1 MLRRSGA
8 RPAWPAASTLAILHP
23 VAAIAVAAIA
33 AASIVITVVAAGVA
47 QWPAPDP
54 AVFLDHVR
62 TLASPAFAGRAPGT
76 AGEEKTVAY
85 LADRFRALGY
95 EPAGEDGT
103 YVQAVPLVGSTA
115 TLTPLVIRSAAAT
128 REFAV
133 RDEVVAWTKRA
144 VPETTLDRSEMV
156 FVGYGVEA
164 PEQPWDDY
172 KGADL
177 TGKTMVVLAGD
188 PPVPDP
194 DDPAK
199 LDARLFAGPAM
210 TWYGRWVYKY
220 DAGAARKAAGV
231 LIVHETGPAGYP
243 FSIVQGRLSEQFDVR
258 AADNNV
264 GRPAVEGW
272 VTLDAARAIFAM
284 AGQDYD
290 ALKRSAVRREFRP
303 VPLGLTASMTVRN
316 ALRPVDSRNVV
327 ARLPGSDPA
336 VRDEHVVL
344 TAHWDHFG
352 HGSVIG
358 GETIRPGAVDNATG
372 VAGLLE
378 TARLLAGASPR
389 PRRSILLL
397 SVTAEEQGLL
407 GSDYYVR
414 HPLVPLEKT
423 LAVLNFEMMNVHGRT
438 RDAIVYGLGASDLD
452 DRIREAAARQ
462 QRVVRPD
469 PVAEQGLFYR
479 SDHFPFARAGVPATW
494 VGGGDD
500 YLGKPAGYA
509 QRVREEWLTN
519 RYHKP
524 ADRVWP
530 DWDLA
535 GAMEDVRLYVEVAQA
550 VADGARYPEW
560 RPGAEFKA
568 ARDAMLRQGSGR

>member
-1 MLRRSGA
+1 
-8 RPAWPAASTLAILHP
+8 
-23 VAAIAVAAIA
+23 
-33 AASIVITVVAAGVA
+33 
-47 QWPAPDP
+47 
-54 AVFLDHVR
+54 
-62 TLASPAFAGRAPGT
+62 
-76 AGEEKTVAY
+76 
-85 LADRFRALGY
+85 
-95 EPAGEDGT
+95 
-103 YVQAVPLVGSTA
+103 
-115 TLTPLVIRSAAAT
+115 
-128 REFAV
+128 V

-144 VPETTLDRSEMV
+144 VPAVTLDRSELV

-164 PEQPWDDY
+164 PEQQWDDY
-172 KGADL
+172 KGIDL
-177 TGKTMVVLAGD
+177 AGKTMVVLVGD

-194 DDPAK
+194 EDPTR
-199 LDARLFAGPAM
+199 LDPRVFGGPAM

-243 FSIVQGRLSEQFDVR
+243 FSIVQGRLSEQFDLR
-258 AADNNV
+258 APDHNV

-272 VTLDAARAIFAM
+272 ITLDAARTLFAM
-284 AGQDYD
+284 AGQDFD
-290 ALKRSAVRREFRP
+290 ALKRRAVSRDFRP
-303 VPLGLTASMTVRN
+303 VPLGLTASMTIGN

-327 ARLPGSDPA
+327 ARLAGSDPA
-336 VRDEHVVL
+336 LRDEHVVL

-352 HGSVIG
+352 HGSPVN
-358 GETIRPGAVDNATG
+358 GETIRHGAVDNATG

-378 TARLLAGASPR
+378 TARLLSRATPR
-389 PRRSILLL
+389 PRRPVLLL

-407 GSDYYVR
+407 GSEYYVR

-423 LAVLNFEMMNVHGRT
+423 LAVLNFEMMNVYGRT
-438 RDAIVYGLGASDLD
+438 RDLIVYGLGASDLD

-462 QRVVRPD
+462 QRALRPD

-500 YLGKPAGYA
+500 YVGKPAGYA
-509 QRVREEWLTN
+509 QRVREEWLTS

-535 GAMEDVRLYVEVAQA
+535 GAMEDLQVYAEVALE
-550 VADGARYPEW
+550 VANGARYPEW

-568 ARDAMLRQGSGR
+568 ARDAMLTRTPAR